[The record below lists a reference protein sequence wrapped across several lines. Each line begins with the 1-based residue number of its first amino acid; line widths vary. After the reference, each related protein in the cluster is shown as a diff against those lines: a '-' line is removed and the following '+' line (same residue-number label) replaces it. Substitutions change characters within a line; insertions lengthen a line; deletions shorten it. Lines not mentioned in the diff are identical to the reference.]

1 MNRHSSPLG
10 RRIPE
15 ANRPESEAGHPQFSS
30 QAIRSGRNLWSAI
43 GGGIDPYVVLLIA
56 LTILVLGPML
66 QPGYFWGAHDA
77 RHSVYFLYEFDR
89 VFQDGIW
96 YPRWFPDMTYG
107 YGYPLFN
114 IYGPLPFYVGEFFHL
129 LGADFVTSVKL
140 VFALAWVLSGL
151 AMYGLV
157 RRLFESRSAAF
168 VSGLAYVFMPYHV
181 LDAYVRAAME
191 ESVAL
196 VFLPLTLWAFYECVT
211 APRPRAVLF
220 VAFAYAGM
228 LFAHPGI
235 ALFFSAALA
244 IWILLLLYRR
254 WRADQPPG
262 ENGIR
267 RLLRLGLPSLAGL
280 ALGLGLTGIFLLPL
294 ALEYKFINVAQWTA
308 DYYDYAEH
316 FVDFFQLFSPT
327 WGFGI
332 SVPGPHDGLSFQLGA
347 VPLLL
352 GLFSLFALFRNPRR
366 SRPIVLFFIALGLA
380 VTLLMFDFS
389 LPIWKLFG
397 LAGVAQFPWRLL
409 TLTTLSLSV
418 LSGVVLL
425 ESADAS
431 GRTFSLPT
439 IALGAL
445 ILLGSYPYITSE
457 NFLQAKEGP
466 VSLKGLMRFESSAN
480 EMTGITVDALEQPIW
495 SSLADNIMAD
505 KKINSKVDYS
515 SKPASL
521 FIGLTKDGFHTNSER
536 IGFNAKEDNTPI
548 IFNVQNYPGWRAYLL
563 KSRSDE
569 VIRELPIQIEP
580 PYGRIKVVVPKGEYW
595 LLLRF
600 EDTPPRTIGTILSGL
615 SLGIAVGVIGWD
627 FSRKKRMGRG
637 KPFALDTRRNE
648 APSAGPPSLSR
659 NDT

>member
-1 MNRHSSPLG
+1 MNIQSPVKSRQTPEGDGQEPEPVNVQSLPQEKKFGSSLWSAVG
-10 RRIPE
+10 RRI
-15 ANRPESEAGHPQFSS
+15 
-30 QAIRSGRNLWSAI
+30 
-43 GGGIDPYVVLLIA
+43 DVYVLLLAA
-56 LTILVLGPML
+56 LTLLALAPML

-114 IYGPLPFYVGEFFHL
+114 IYGPLPFYIGEFFHL

-157 RRLFESRSAAF
+157 RRLFDSRSAAF
-168 VSGLAYVFMPYHV
+168 ISGLAYVFMPYHV

-191 ESVAL
+191 ESVVL
-196 VFLPLTLWAFYECVT
+196 VFLPLTLWAFYECIT

-244 IWILLLLYRR
+244 VWILLLLFRK
-254 WRADQPPG
+254 WRASHSPG
-262 ENGIR
+262 ENGILS
-267 RLLRLGLPSLAGL
+267 LLRLGLPSLAGL
-280 ALGLGLTGIFLLPL
+280 GLGLGLTGIFLLPL

-347 VPLLL
+347 IPLLL
-352 GLFSLFALFRNPRR
+352 AFFSLFALFRNPRPA
-366 SRPIVLFFIALGLA
+366 RPIVLFFIALGLV

-389 LPIWKLFG
+389 LPVWKIFG

-425 ESADAS
+425 EPADEPGS
-431 GRTFSLPT
+431 VFSLPA
-439 IALGAL
+439 IALSAL

-480 EMTGITVDALEQPIW
+480 EMTGITVYALEQPLW

-515 SKPASL
+515 AKPASL
-521 FIGLTKDGFHTNSER
+521 FIGLTKDGLHTNGER

-548 IFNVQNYPGWRAYLL
+548 IFNIQNYPGWRAYLL

-569 VIRELPIQIEP
+569 IIRELPIQIEP
-580 PYGRIKVVVPKGEYW
+580 PYGRIQVVVPKGEYW

-600 EDTPPRTIGTILSGL
+600 EDTPPRTVGTILSGL
-615 SLGIAVGVIGWD
+615 SLLIAVGVIVWD
-627 FSRKKRMGRG
+627 VSRKKRTG
-637 KPFALDTRRNE
+637 
-648 APSAGPPSLSR
+648 
-659 NDT
+659 NDN